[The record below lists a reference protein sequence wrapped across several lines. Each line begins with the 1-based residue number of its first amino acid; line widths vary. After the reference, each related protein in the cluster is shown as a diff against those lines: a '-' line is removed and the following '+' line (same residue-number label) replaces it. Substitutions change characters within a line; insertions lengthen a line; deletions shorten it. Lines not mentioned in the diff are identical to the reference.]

1 MLYGGCKMNLVILNG
16 RLVKDPDFQEATNTK
31 KAVCYWTL
39 AIDRYYNH
47 KKIATDY
54 VQCVA
59 YGNLAIYIKNNFVKG
74 QPMLVKEAFIRS
86 QNINIAG
93 RKIPLME
100 VVVTSVAHNLTD
112 NQKKSKFNS
121 SISSDDEISFN
132 DEISFDDEVP
142 F

>member
-1 MLYGGCKMNLVILNG
+1 
-16 RLVKDPDFQEATNTK
+16 
-31 KAVCYWTL
+31 
-39 AIDRYYNH
+39 
-47 KKIATDY
+47 
-54 VQCVA
+54 
-59 YGNLAIYIKNNFVKG
+59 
-74 QPMLVKEAFIRS
+74 MLVKEAFIRS

-121 SISSDDEISFN
+121 SISSN
-132 DEISFDDEVP
+132 DEIPFDDEVP